1 MLKLVLVDD
10 SLAIQRSLSRMLRS
24 IPGVDLVGMAGDL
37 AAALTLIDAAR
48 PDVVLLDVNL
58 PRGERGIDVLHHLKR
73 EHPWAQVI
81 VLTNAVSPKLRQS
94 YLAAG
99 ALGYFDK
106 AAEFGQACA
115 WIAAQAQ
122 RSMPEADADG
132 QTSSGR

>member
-10 SLAIQRSLSRMLRS
+10 SLAIQRSLSRMLCS

-37 AAALTLIDAAR
+37 GAALVLIDSAR

-115 WIAAQAQ
+115 WIAARA
-122 RSMPEADADG
+122 RPP
-132 QTSSGR
+132 RP